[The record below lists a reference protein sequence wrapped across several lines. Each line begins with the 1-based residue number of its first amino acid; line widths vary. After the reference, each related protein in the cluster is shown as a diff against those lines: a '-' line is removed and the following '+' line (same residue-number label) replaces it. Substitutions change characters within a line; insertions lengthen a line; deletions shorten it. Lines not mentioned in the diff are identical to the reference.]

1 MAITIEQFLASIPDP
16 DSRQAAERLITV
28 VRDHHGTIEP
38 GDVGISL
45 RGRCPARSEPN
56 SLVWIYPPGR
66 RGWMKT
72 RDFSFGAGI
81 GNEGFFENLR
91 TDLREVLETWA
102 SSALA
107 GMNVSDVSSVGVI
120 ARSITHAQAAENID
134 LLCERLANV
143 LRSLSELER

>member
-1 MAITIEQFLASIPDP
+1 
-16 DSRQAAERLITV
+16 
-28 VRDHHGTIEP
+28 
-38 GDVGISL
+38 
-45 RGRCPARSEPN
+45 
-56 SLVWIYPPGR
+56 
-66 RGWMKT
+66 MKT
-72 RDFSFGAGI
+72 HDFSFGAGI

-120 ARSITHAQAAENID
+120 ARSVTHAQAAENID